1 MSFTLHEK
9 EVLAVRLG
17 PWQACSCPE
26 VQPHTPVGIVLQR
39 PTADQ
44 PYIAGLLDPACN
56 NKLEP
61 NIPAEVLYD
70 KNDDGL
76 DPRNT
81 WKGYYVLL

>member
-1 MSFTLHEK
+1 M
-9 EVLAVRLG
+9 
-17 PWQACSCPE
+17 
-26 VQPHTPVGIVLQR
+26 LQR

-70 KNDDGL
+70 KHDDGL
-76 DPRNT
+76 DPGNT